1 MEKIIRIENLDF
13 SYDKI
18 LPFIKGMN
26 LEIPA
31 RSYTCII
38 GANGSGKSTLSR
50 LISGLLS
57 SDKGDVFVDGIMV
70 NNQNIAQVRKTIGVI
85 FQNPDNQYMASSLK
99 EDIIFA
105 LENHGVNPN
114 NMDDIIFDVAN
125 RCGITH
131 LLNKSPSS
139 MSGGEKQKGN
149 LAGILALNPKILI
162 LDEAYNMLDG
172 QSKKEMKSM
181 IANMRENGKTIISI
195 THDSEELLLADYIV
209 LLDNGKIVFSGT
221 KEELFEFDVTP
232 YNVELPYIMQLE
244 KAMGYTSF
252 ISEEVFLNKVGETL
266 WR

>member
-1 MEKIIRIENLDF
+1 
-13 SYDKI
+13 
-18 LPFIKGMN
+18 
-26 LEIPA
+26 
-31 RSYTCII
+31 
-38 GANGSGKSTLSR
+38 
-50 LISGLLS
+50 
-57 SDKGDVFVDGIMV
+57 
-70 NNQNIAQVRKTIGVI
+70 
-85 FQNPDNQYMASSLK
+85 
-99 EDIIFA
+99 
-105 LENHGVNPN
+105 
-114 NMDDIIFDVAN
+114 MDEIIFDVAN

-221 KEELFEFDVTP
+221 KEELFEFDVTQ

-266 WR
+266 